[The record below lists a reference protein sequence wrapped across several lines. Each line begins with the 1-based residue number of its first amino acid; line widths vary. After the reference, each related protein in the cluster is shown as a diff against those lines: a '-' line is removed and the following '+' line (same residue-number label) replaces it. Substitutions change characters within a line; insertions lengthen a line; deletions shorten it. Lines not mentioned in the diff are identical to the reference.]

1 MAVAL
6 IEIKEK
12 LCNYLQNKHND
23 KIQTVDSEYE
33 LLKLV
38 TENCAKISFQ
48 MLDLV
53 SILLY

>member
-1 MAVAL
+1 MIKFRLL
-6 IEIKEK
+6 I
-12 LCNYLQNKHND
+12 QNMYYY
-23 KIQTVDSEYE
+23 I
-33 LLKLV
+33 LV